1 MKKQLIKQLKEKENY
16 IFFIIM
22 FTLFMIVSILENNKF

>member
-1 MKKQLIKQLKEKENY
+1 MKKNLLKLAEKENAV
-16 IFFIIM
+16 FFIVM